1 MVHVLRVYI
10 IIPEEQS
17 PDPSTHIKW
26 LTMASG
32 DLTPFSPLELLDVFL
47 QNAREKIQ
55 HTLLMKFGRN

>member
-17 PDPSTHIKW
+17 PISSTHIKW

-32 DLTPFSPLELLDVFL
+32 DLTPFWPLELLDVFL